1 MAHTATGSATE
12 LSQPGLDELTSE
24 QAGMASCH
32 PPTFKPEMLAD
43 GRKLRGT
50 PFKASPP
57 KPAGELPPPTLAGDQ
72 VNPLDAAFRAAVSP
86 WMPLPPP
93 GTPGPAAESTA
104 TLLPIEPERRLAT
117 VGTPWKAPPPR
128 IDGPNAPP
136 QGIDGPC
143 YRAGPPS
150 KTPPPGMGSM
160 PLPPPG
166 TPGPAAESTATP
178 LPVEPERRLATVGT
192 PWKAPPPEIDGPK
205 APPQGID
212 GPCYR
217 AGPPSKTPPPGMGDR
232 AGGAT
237 EDAPEHSVS
246 TDTAT
251 AANARS
257 AAREHTHPQG
267 IDDPCYRAGPPS
279 KAPPPGMGDRAGG
292 ATDHAPEPSASTDT
306 ATAADARSAA
316 RERTEEIERGLR
328 ALRGITKRVGNW
340 DGEVYARL
348 ERYRDAVGREWQYD
362 PLAYEWMYVD

>member
-50 PFKASPP
+50 PFKAPPP
-57 KPAGELPPPTLAGDQ
+57 KPAGESPPPTLAGDQ

-86 WMPLPPP
+86 W
-93 GTPGPAAESTA
+93 
-104 TLLPIEPERRLAT
+104 
-117 VGTPWKAPPPR
+117 
-128 IDGPNAPP
+128 
-136 QGIDGPC
+136 
-143 YRAGPPS
+143 
-150 KTPPPGMGSM
+150 M

-217 AGPPSKTPPPGMGDR
+217 AGPPSK
-232 AGGAT
+232 
-237 EDAPEHSVS
+237 
-246 TDTAT
+246 
-251 AANARS
+251 
-257 AAREHTHPQG
+257 
-267 IDDPCYRAGPPS
+267 
-279 KAPPPGMGDRAGG
+279 APPPGMGDRAGG
-292 ATDHAPEPSASTDT
+292 ATDHAAEPSASTAT

-316 RERTEEIERGLR
+316 RQRAEEIERGLR

-348 ERYRDAVGREWQYD
+348 ERFRDAVGREWQYD
-362 PLAYEWMYVD
+362 PLAYEWMYVDEF